1 MCDGPREGVSDLVR
15 RWTEK
20 NIWLPTYLNVLQEYI
35 ILQIQT
41 KVKIH
46 SVHDHNIYIQYLI
59 RAQSVAIAKSQR
71 EKVKFKE
78 NYAMLKILT
87 ENYYLRSLLPRV
99 QVFECFVGL
108 RD

>member
-1 MCDGPREGVSDLVR
+1 M
-15 RWTEK
+15 
-20 NIWLPTYLNVLQEYI
+20 
-35 ILQIQT
+35 QIRT
-41 KVKIH
+41 
-46 SVHDHNIYIQYLI
+46 VHNHNIYNVLYIYAI

-87 ENYYLRSLLPRV
+87 EDYYLRSLLPRV